1 MKEVVRKD
9 RPYKAVKFRYGLNTG
24 LFAWLLH
31 RLTGLALVLYLLMHL
46 TVLSTLAKGPESFD
60 SLMKQMNTLIF
71 KILEVG
77 LFGVFAFH
85 GLNGIRVIMS
95 DFGME
100 SRYQKNLFWALFSL
114 VVILVLIGGYP
125 IIRHAL
131 H

>member
-9 RPYKAVKFRYGLNTG
+9 VLYKAVKFRYGLNTG
-24 LFAWLLH
+24 LFAWILH
-31 RLTGLALVLYLLMHL
+31 RLTGLALVLYLLLHL
-46 TVLSTLAKGPESFD
+46 TVLRSLAKGPDSFNN
-60 SLMKQMNTLIF
+60 LMAKMNILIF

-77 LFGVFAFH
+77 LFGVFVYH

-100 SRYQKNLFWALFSL
+100 SKYHKGLFWALFA
-114 VVILVLIGGYP
+114 VVIIVVLVGGYP

>member
-9 RPYKAVKFRYGLNTG
+9 VLYKVVKFRYGLNTG
-24 LFAWLLH
+24 LFAWILH
-31 RLTGLALVLYLLMHL
+31 RLTGLALVLYLLLHL
-46 TVLSTLAKGPESFD
+46 TVLSSLAKGPQSFD
-60 SLMKQMNTLIF
+60 NLMAKMNILIF

-77 LFGVFAFH
+77 LFGVFLYH

-100 SRYQKNLFWALFSL
+100 SKYQKALFWALFA
-114 VVILVLIGGYP
+114 VVIILVAIGGYS
-125 IIRHAL
+125 IIKHAL